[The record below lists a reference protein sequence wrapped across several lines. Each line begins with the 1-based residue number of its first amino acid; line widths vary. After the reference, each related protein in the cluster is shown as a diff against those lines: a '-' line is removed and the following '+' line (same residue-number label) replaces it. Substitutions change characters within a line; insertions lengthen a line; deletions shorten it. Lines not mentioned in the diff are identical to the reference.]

1 MEAWAQ
7 FLKILTL
14 PDNIPIVI
22 MMVCV
27 MFFTW
32 LGFRQALRNDYLE
45 RQGRTED
52 ILKEMQE

>member
-1 MEAWAQ
+1 MGAGAQ
-7 FLKILTL
+7 FLHILTL

-45 RQGRTED
+45 REGRSEE

>member
-1 MEAWAQ
+1 MGAGAQ
-7 FLKILTL
+7 FLHILTL

-32 LGFRQALRNDYLE
+32 LGFRQALRNDYLA
-45 RQGRTED
+45 RQGRSEE